1 MIAKIVQGRG
11 FKGVENYVL
20 DKNKAELLAADGLRL
35 STKDSVVRSFI
46 IQSSLNPI
54 AKPVA
59 HISLDLSVQD
69 KEKLTNGKMIEIA
82 QEYMA
87 KMGYGNTQF
96 LIARHHDTDHPHL
109 HLILNRVNAGSKR
122 ISDQNERVRNT
133 QVCKELTIKHGLYFA
148 GGKENV
154 KRHRLREPD
163 KAKYEIYDALKS
175 ALPKANNW
183 QELSAI
189 LAKEGI
195 KIEFKTKGTT
205 AQIEGVKFTKN
216 SYSFSGSKVDK
227 QFSYS
232 KIDFAL
238 RENSREI
245 QAQDSRVL
253 QTQPQPPS
261 PKSEFT
267 PTNAGDF
274 STGLGGLFDDL
285 LTSNPSNDAEED
297 EFRRRMQRKKKKKRD
312 FSLQCITI

>member
-11 FKGVENYVL
+11 FKGVVNYVL

-46 IQSSLNPI
+46 TQSSLNPI

-59 HISLDLSVQD
+59 HISLDFSAQD
-69 KEKLTNGKMIEIA
+69 KGKLTNGKMIEIA
-82 QEYMA
+82 KEYMA
-87 KMGYGNTQF
+87 KMGYGNTQY

-109 HLILNRVNAGSKR
+109 HLILNRVDSDGKR
-122 ISDQNERVRNT
+122 ISDQNERIRST

-148 GGKENV
+148 SGKENV

-175 ALPKANNW
+175 AVPKANNW
-183 QELSAI
+183 QELAVI
-189 LAKEGI
+189 LAKEDI
-195 KIEFKTKGTT
+195 KIKFKTKGTT

-238 RENSREI
+238 QQNSRVEQQSDARVTPI
-245 QAQDSRVL
+245 QL
-253 QTQPQPPS
+253 QTQQS
-261 PKSEFT
+261 V
-267 PTNAGDF
+267 
-274 STGLGGLFDDL
+274 STDSDGIGLGGLFDDL
-285 LTSNPSNDAEED
+285 LTPNPANDAEED
-297 EFRRRMQRKKKKKRD
+297 EFRKRMQRKKKKKRG
-312 FSLQCITI
+312 FGL

>member
-11 FKGVENYVL
+11 FKGVVNYVL

-46 IQSSLNPI
+46 TQSSLNPI

-59 HISLDLSVQD
+59 HISLDFSAQD
-69 KEKLTNGKMIEIA
+69 KGKLTNGKMIEIA
-82 QEYMA
+82 KEYMA
-87 KMGYGNTQF
+87 KMGYGNTQY

-109 HLILNRVNAGSKR
+109 HLILNRVDSDGKR
-122 ISDQNERVRNT
+122 ISDQNERIRST

-148 GGKENV
+148 SGKENV

-175 ALPKANNW
+175 AVPKANNW
-183 QELSAI
+183 QELAVI
-189 LAKEGI
+189 LAKENI
-195 KIEFKTKGTT
+195 KIKFKTKGTT

-238 RENSREI
+238 QQNSRVEQQSDARVTPI
-245 QAQDSRVL
+245 QL
-253 QTQPQPPS
+253 QTQQS
-261 PKSEFT
+261 V
-267 PTNAGDF
+267 
-274 STGLGGLFDDL
+274 STDSDGIGLGGLFDDL
-285 LTSNPSNDAEED
+285 LTPNPANDAEED
-297 EFRRRMQRKKKKKRD
+297 EFRKRMQRKKKKKRG
-312 FSLQCITI
+312 FGL

>member
-11 FKGVENYVL
+11 FKGVVNYVL

-46 IQSSLNPI
+46 TQSTLNPI

-59 HISLDLSVQD
+59 HISLDFSIQD

-87 KMGYGNTQF
+87 KMGYGNTQY

-109 HLILNRVNAGSKR
+109 HLILNRVDSDGKR
-122 ISDQNERVRNT
+122 ISDQNERIRST

-148 GGKENV
+148 KGKENV

-163 KAKYEIYDALKS
+163 KAKYEIYDAVKA
-175 ALPKANNW
+175 ALPRANNW
-183 QELSAI
+183 QELAVI
-189 LAKEGI
+189 LANEGI
-195 KIEFKTKGTT
+195 KIEFKTKGETL
-205 AQIEGVKFTKN
+205 QIEGVKFKKGA
-216 SYSFSGSKVDK
+216 YSFSGSKIDR

-245 QAQDSRVL
+245 QTQDSRVL
-253 QTQPQPPS
+253 QTQPQPPL
-261 PKSEFT
+261 PKPEFT

-274 STGLGGLFDDL
+274 NTGFGGLFDDL
-285 LTSNPSNDAEED
+285 LTPNPTSDAEED
-297 EFRRRMQRKKKKKRD
+297 EFRRRMQRKKKKKRG
-312 FSLQCITI
+312 FGL